1 MQGVGRSAYVLGA
14 GLSELAA
21 RVLICSL
28 LPAAVN
34 GGAITVNASPAA
46 FAALCLGDPGAWLAG
61 SLFLLIPTVKF
72 IFKKQA

>member
-1 MQGVGRSAYVLGA
+1 M
-14 GLSELAA
+14 
-21 RVLICSL
+21 LICSL

-72 IFKKQA
+72 ILKKQA